1 MKNVIVDLMVSQPV
15 AGSQFHGGGEY
26 AKTVFKSLCENF
38 SDKANISVYFDSDR
52 FMDEWVYE
60 LIKKYGINYCNVK
73 NYDEVNRLAEFLNA
87 DVFFA
92 GLISAVKSL
101 DISKQTRVVGVYHGF
116 RSLEMPTEKTAPLYE
131 SDIKGKL
138 KERTKLIFRN
148 RYLKKKYDDMKAM
161 IDKCDYI
168 IGVSEHSGYAARI
181 FFPEFDT
188 SKIKVYYSPAKYVVP
203 VEGIEKIQ
211 REKYILMLGGNRW
224 VKNAYRGMKAIDN
237 LFLKGHLDG
246 YTVSIVGGI
255 PKSILNKIRNKDRF
269 TSLGYVP
276 AEELEKW
283 YKKCAVFFYPTLNEG
298 FGYPPLEAM
307 KYGTTCVISAVNSLP
322 EIYKDSVYYC
332 NPYDINEMEGRI
344 LQALDSPLPEILID
358 SARKRIEDK
367 QQADLLSLC
376 NLIVDS

>member
-1 MKNVIVDLMVSQPV
+1 MKNVIVDLIVSQPV

-26 AKTVFKSLCENF
+26 VKTVFKTLCENF
-38 SDKANISVYFDSDR
+38 SDKVSISAFLDPER
-52 FMDEWVYE
+52 FMDKWVYD
-60 LIKKYGINYCNVK
+60 LIAKYNINLCKVK
-73 NYDEVNRLAEFLNA
+73 NYKEVENLQEFKKS

-92 GLISAVKSL
+92 GLLSAVKVLSFP
-101 DISKQTRVVGVYHGF
+101 DHMKVIAVYHGF
-116 RSLEMPTEKTAPLYE
+116 RSLEMPTELTAPLYE
-131 SDIKGKL
+131 NTLKGKVKESL
-138 KERTKLIFRN
+138 KLTF
-148 RYLKKKYDDMKAM
+148 KKKYFNQKYIEMKAM

-168 IGVSEHSGYAARI
+168 IGVSEHSGYAART

-188 SKIKVYYSPAKYVVP
+188 SKIKVYYSPAKYIET
-203 VEGIEKIQ
+203 VEGIDEVQ

-224 VKNAYRGMKAIDN
+224 VKNVYRGMMAIDN
-237 LFLKGHLDG
+237 LFSKGYLSG
-246 YTVSIVGGI
+246 YTVAIVGGI
-255 PKSILNKIRNKDRF
+255 PKSILNKVHNKDRF
-269 TSLGYVP
+269 TPLGYVP

-283 YKKCAVFFYPTLNEG
+283 YKRCAVFFYPTLNEG

-358 SARKRIEDK
+358 SACKRIENK
-367 QQADLLSLC
+367 QKADLLSLC
-376 NLIVDS
+376 NLIVDA